1 MRIIFTGGGT
11 GGHLFPIIAV
21 ARELKKLTSRVIPST
36 QGEGSH
42 SPDGKPLEMLFVGP
56 KTLGDKIFE
65 KEGIGTRAIQAG
77 KLRRYFSGHNF
88 LDFFRVFI
96 GFLQSLWIVFAYM
109 PNVIFS
115 KGGFGS
121 VPVVLVAWL
130 YRIPVLVHESDA
142 IPGLSVRLTAKLC
155 KRIAISFPSA
165 AEFFPAKK
173 TALLGNPV
181 RAEILTGS
189 KEQGKTIFQ
198 LLGQK
203 PVILILGG
211 SQGAKSIND
220 IILVT
225 LVGLLEK
232 CEIIHQCGEEN
243 FEEIKTLINKNQ
255 PAGYH
260 LYPFLDEEQLRA
272 AYAIADLVISRA
284 GAGSIFEIAACGK
297 PSVLIPLP
305 HSAQDHQKQNAFDFA
320 KTGATLVVQQENLT
334 PNFLKDRVFA
344 LLENPDLLAK
354 MSIAAKSFAR
364 PDADKQIAQELLNI
378 AKF

>member
-1 MRIIFTGGGT
+1 MRILFTGGGT

-21 ARELKKLTSRVIPST
+21 ARELKKLQTPD
-36 QGEGSH
+36 
-42 SPDGKPLEMLFVGP
+42 SPPPKMLFIGP
-56 KTLGDKIFE
+56 RTIGGEALE
-65 KEGIGTRAIQAG
+65 KEGIGRQSIQAG

-88 LDFFRVFI
+88 FDLFRVFI

-121 VPVVLVAWL
+121 VPVVLAAWL
-130 YRIPVLVHESDA
+130 YRIPVLTHESDA
-142 IPGLSVRLTAKLC
+142 IPGLSVKLTSRLS
-155 KRIAISFPSA
+155 KRIAVSFPSA

-173 TALLGNPV
+173 TALVGNPV
-181 RAEILTGS
+181 RAEILAGS
-189 KEQGKTIFQ
+189 KDAAKTIFK

-211 SQGAKSIND
+211 SQGAKTIND
-220 IILVT
+220 IISTILND
-225 LVGLLEK
+225 LLEK

-243 FEEIKTLINKNQ
+243 YEEIKTLIGN
-255 PAGYH
+255 PRAPLEATPLTGLAGYH
-260 LYPFLDEEQLRA
+260 LFPFLDEEQYKNAFA
-272 AYAIADLVISRA
+272 AADLVVSRA
-284 GAGSIFEIAACGK
+284 GAGTIFEIAACAK

-305 HSAQDHQKQNAFDFA
+305 NSAQDHQKQNAFEYA

-344 LLENPDLLAK
+344 LLGNPDLLAK
-354 MSIAAKSFAR
+354 MSSAARSFAK
-364 PDADKQIAQELLNI
+364 PDADSQIAQELLNI
-378 AKF
+378 AKT